1 MRAANGENAL
11 QAHAR
16 FNNACYIASR
26 WSAHAME
33 VSEQQAVHGCTKGRD
48 RSCAC
53 AGNSER
59 ELGVNVIH

>member
-1 MRAANGENAL
+1 
-11 QAHAR
+11 
-16 FNNACYIASR
+16 
-26 WSAHAME
+26 ME